1 MDRKRK
7 VYAPFS
13 QTSEAGVAQTPVE
26 GYIGVNQTIYPSVDT
41 GVIDE
46 KGIWRG
52 VKADD
57 SEFIGITK
65 AVAIPN
71 TGEVLFPDTNDFPNI
86 DMTGFKSLFIA
97 FKTTRGGDYKI
108 TANMG
113 PDTKR
118 FANLQPVN
126 AGALLKGSNSLEGQG
141 DDLNSLL
148 SDNAQTLTAD
158 VWDIFIINNS
168 LQSQKNLQ
176 IKIVNNA
183 GGNADIEFA
192 FMRLV

>member
-1 MDRKRK
+1 MAKRK
-7 VYAPFS
+7 AYAPFS
-13 QTSEAGVAQTPVE
+13 LTSEAGVAQTPVE
-26 GYIGVNQTIYPSVDT
+26 GYIDVEQKIYPTVSTGTVNENGKWT
-41 GVIDE
+41 GV
-46 KGIWRG
+46 KS
-52 VKADD
+52 DD
-57 SEFIGITK
+57 AQFIGITK
-65 AVAIPN
+65 AVAVPN
-71 TGEVLFPDTNDFPNI
+71 TGEVLFPDTNDFPSI

-97 FKTTRGGDYKI
+97 FKTTRAGDYKI

-118 FANLQPVN
+118 FANLEPVN

-148 SDNAQTLTAD
+148 SDNAQALTAD

-183 GGNADIEFA
+183 GGSADIEFG
-192 FMRLV
+192 FMRLL